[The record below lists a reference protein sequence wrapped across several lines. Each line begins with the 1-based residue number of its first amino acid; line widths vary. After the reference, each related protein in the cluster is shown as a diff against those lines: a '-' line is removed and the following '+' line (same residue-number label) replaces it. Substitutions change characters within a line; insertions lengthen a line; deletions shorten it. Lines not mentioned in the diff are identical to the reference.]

1 MMIRKIVC
9 LSISALCLISF
20 SVFSVAGQ
28 LYRFV
33 DENGVL
39 TLSRSL
45 PPEAAQRGYDIVDD
59 KSMRLIERVTPA
71 PTADE
76 IVELKKQQQRE
87 AEAKRQAEIA
97 AQEAE
102 KQRQKRAIYDHT
114 LLTTYQNEAELIR
127 ARDTDLN
134 YRKEQIAIHQ
144 EKLPKLEKYLLDLQK
159 EAADKELSGGKIS
172 KNMQKRLDTTQ
183 QEIAVR
189 QQAIEQLQSE
199 IETLSDN
206 YSRDLSR
213 LRALLEARNNR

>member
-9 LSISALCLISF
+9 LSISALCLISLP
-20 SVFSVAGQ
+20 VFSVAGQ

-45 PPEAAQRGYDIVDD
+45 PPEAAQKGYDIVDD
-59 KSMRLIERVTPA
+59 KSIRLIERVAPA

-76 IVELKKQQQRE
+76 LAEQKKQQQQE
-87 AEAKRQAEIA
+87 AEAERQAEIA

-102 KQRQKRAIYDHT
+102 KQRQKRAMHDRT
-114 LLTTYQNEAELIR
+114 LLTTYRDEAELIR

-134 YRKEQIAIHQ
+134 YRKQQIAIHQ
-144 EKLPKLEKYLLDLQK
+144 KKLPTLEKYLLELQK

-183 QEIAVR
+183 QEITIR

-199 IETLSDN
+199 IKTLSEN
-206 YSRDLSR
+206 YSRDLAR
-213 LRALLEARNNR
+213 LHALLEARNNR